1 MRRAVAALTT
11 ALGLVAPACGGD
23 DSAPATTT
31 TPASSTTAATT
42 STTAATTSTTTTT
55 STVLPTSTTT
65 SMEDLEAQIS
75 TDFES
80 TWLAYYECIYD
91 PASCD
96 FGAIA
101 VPGSAI
107 DEILR
112 AEMAQRVAEGLR
124 GVRGSGSAELTV
136 ESIDL
141 APDGRVATVV
151 TCQVDGGVLMDI
163 RDPADPTDDV
173 VVNDALS
180 SYRTSWVMRMAD
192 ERWLRDAVTPIATF
206 RGQDSCAG

>member
-31 TPASSTTAATT
+31 ARASSTTAATT

-55 STVLPTSTTT
+55 STVPPTSTTT
-65 SMEDLEAQIS
+65 SMEALEAQIS
-75 TDFES
+75 ADFES
-80 TWLAYYECIYD
+80 TWLAYYECAYD

-124 GVRGSGSAELTV
+124 GVRGSGPAELSV
-136 ESIDL
+136 ESVEVAQD
-141 APDGRVATVV
+141 RREATVV
-151 TCQVDGGVLMDI
+151 TCQVDGSVLMDI

-180 SYRTSWVMRMAD
+180 SFRTTWVMRIED
-192 ERWLRDAVTPIATF
+192 ERWLRDSGNLIATYE
-206 RGQDSCAG
+206 GQDSCAG